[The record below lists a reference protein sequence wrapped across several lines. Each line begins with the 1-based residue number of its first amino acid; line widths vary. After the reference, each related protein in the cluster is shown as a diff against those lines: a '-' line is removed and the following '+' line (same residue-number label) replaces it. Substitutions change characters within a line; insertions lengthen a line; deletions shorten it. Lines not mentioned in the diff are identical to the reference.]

1 MQSYNEMGLYF
12 KIFQLFYEVIY
23 FNSYEVLYIY
33 IYNENLQLGFFFKL
47 SLNIDVEPLDDNL

>member
-12 KIFQLFYEVIY
+12 KIFQSFYEVIY

-33 IYNENLQLGFFFKL
+33 IMRIFNLEFFLKL
-47 SLNIDVEPLDDNL
+47 SLNINVEPLDDNL